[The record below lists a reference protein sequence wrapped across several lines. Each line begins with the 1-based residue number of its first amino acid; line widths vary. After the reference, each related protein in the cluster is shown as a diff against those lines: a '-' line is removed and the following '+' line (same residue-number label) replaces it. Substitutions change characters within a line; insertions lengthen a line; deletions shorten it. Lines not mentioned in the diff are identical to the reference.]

1 MSLRFEWDDAKART
15 NFRKHKVSFEEAKT
29 VFNDPVLVTYLDTAH
44 SDEELRFVN
53 IGQSDRGRVL
63 IVIHTER
70 NDITRIISSRK
81 ATSAERA
88 VYEQGI

>member
-15 NFRKHKVSFEEAKT
+15 NIRKHKVSFEEAKT
-29 VFNDPVLVTYLDTAH
+29 VFNDPALITYPDIAH
-44 SDEELRFVN
+44 SDAELRFVN

-70 NDITRIISSRK
+70 DDSTRIISSRE

-88 VYEQGI
+88 MYEQPL